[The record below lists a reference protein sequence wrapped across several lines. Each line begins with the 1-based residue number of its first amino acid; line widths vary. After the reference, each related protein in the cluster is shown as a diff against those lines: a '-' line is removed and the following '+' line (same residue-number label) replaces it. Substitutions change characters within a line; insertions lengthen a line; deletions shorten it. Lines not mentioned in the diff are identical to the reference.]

1 MKNIFLALT
10 LTATSAFAQQA
21 PPPAAAATPQVDAR
35 LAAWLGCWR
44 LEDDLTGTGARMCI
58 TPEKNGV
65 RLQTI
70 AGTNRGIDEIVIP
83 DGIAHPI
90 SDQECEGT
98 ERAEW
103 SKDGARVFRSTNVTC
118 GKETPRIIKSVA
130 FLAPGPTWISVQEI
144 SGASATTNV
153 RVQRYRRAANQ
164 QLADGTTAAQ
174 PPTGVDARASVAEAA
189 WDVDDVI
196 EASGKIP
203 TEALQAAL
211 SELHHGFVLNKK
223 ALLALDDAGVHDQVI
238 DLMVALSYP
247 KRFVVERVAGAG
259 APAGLSVGEG
269 WFDPFMTGM
278 MMTPYANCYSPYGYG
293 YRSYYSMCG
302 SAYGYAMYG
311 YPYYGYGYPG
321 YANGG
326 WVVVNPL
333 PPVSGVPPSTTPQ
346 PEGRLV
352 NGRGYTQVHD
362 REAEPAP
369 RVSNGGNGTAS
380 GFNNGGGSM
389 SSGGYSNGSSSS
401 GSTGGSSGSSSGGDS
416 GARVAV
422 PKGGGGN

>member
-1 MKNIFLALT
+1 MTHTLLALT

-21 PPPAAAATPQVDAR
+21 PAPAPAAPTAQVDAR
-35 LAAWLGCWR
+35 FAAWLGCWR

-90 SDQECEGT
+90 SDKECEGT
-98 ERAEW
+98 EKAEW
-103 SKDGARVFRSTNVTC
+103 SRDGLRMFRSTNVTC

-130 FLAPGPTWISVQEI
+130 FFAPGASLINVQEV

-164 QLADGTTAAQ
+164 QLADGSLA
-174 PPTGVDARASVAEAA
+174 PRARAGATVPASTA

-196 EASGKIP
+196 EATGKIP

-211 SELHHGFVLNKK
+211 SEVHQGFALNKK
-223 ALLALDDAGVHDQVI
+223 ALLALNDAGVHSQVI
-238 DLMVALSYP
+238 DLMVALTYP
-247 KRFVVERVAGAG
+247 KKFVVERIAGSST
-259 APAGLSVGEG
+259 PVGLSSGSG
-269 WFDPFMTGM
+269 WFDPFLAGM
-278 MMTPYANCYSPYGYG
+278 LNTPYADCYSPFGYG
-293 YRSYYSMCG
+293 YRTYYSMCG
-302 SAYGYAMYG
+302 
-311 YPYYGYGYPG
+311 YGYGYGIYG
-321 YANGG
+321 YPNYGYGYGYGNGG
-326 WVVVNPL
+326 WVVVNPV
-333 PPVSGVPPSTTPQ
+333 PPVGVTPPAAPAD
-346 PEGRLV
+346 GRLV
-352 NGRGYTQVHD
+352 NGRGYTQIRD

-380 GFNNGGGSM
+380 GFGGGNM
-389 SSGGYSNGSSSS
+389 SSGGYSSGSSSAGAS
-401 GSTGGSSGSSSGGDS
+401 SGSSGGSSGGDS
-416 GARVAV
+416 GARIAV
-422 PKGGGGN
+422 PKGGGGK